1 MKPRIEGAVI
11 VVGAFLALSQGPAV
25 QAQTL
30 VPNPFISPY
39 ANWVDAFPQRAG
51 NWRLSLHQPTLID
64 TNNANPPVSGGGTN
78 TGLYEPDVLV
88 AGNFI
93 APGAYDLSARM
104 RTNDDDLLGLV
115 WNYQDPDNYFRVGIR
130 QQPGSGTFGATE
142 GLAVQKIVGGVV
154 TQIHPA
160 GPGLGSPSPI
170 TQAMIDQRTP
180 FDLKV
185 AVNGASYEVFF
196 DGVSIVSGSDPDLT
210 SGRKIGVQSWAQ
222 ASDVGTVTPFW
233 GTEVESVSVTQGATT
248 LFSET
253 FAARPVPWRQLVM
266 TNAAG
271 VSGLSAGTTR
281 EVLGNFGLDINDP
294 WILQHSNGF
303 LFATSGNA
311 DFIGPAVVVNQPGSS
326 AFSDYEMRTRLGTTD
341 NDGLGVLLRVQD
353 DNNFYRITFTNEN
366 TGVAG
371 TRAPQGMSV
380 QKVRNGIWSELY
392 RDDTAPLFVYTP
404 GTAGTNPSSGLPMF
418 DLSARMVGNTLAI
431 EVIDSFGSVITY
443 PLITDATD
451 PLLTGSVGLHTWGT
465 ENVYYSGYGG

>member
-1 MKPRIEGAVI
+1 
-11 VVGAFLALSQGPAV
+11 
-25 QAQTL
+25 
-30 VPNPFISPY
+30 
-39 ANWVDAFPQRAG
+39 
-51 NWRLSLHQPTLID
+51 
-64 TNNANPPVSGGGTN
+64 
-78 TGLYEPDVLV
+78 
-88 AGNFI
+88 
-93 APGAYDLSARM
+93 
-104 RTNDDDLLGLV
+104 
-115 WNYQDPDNYFRVGIR
+115 
-130 QQPGSGTFGATE
+130 
-142 GLAVQKIVGGVV
+142 VQKIVGGVV

-185 AVNGASYEVFF
+185 AVNGAGYEVFF
-196 DGVSIVSGSDPDLT
+196 DGVSIVSGNDPDLT
-210 SGRKIGVQSWAQ
+210 SGRKIGIQSWAQ
-222 ASDVGTVTPFW
+222 QFDVSTVTPFW
-233 GTEVESVSVTQGATT
+233 GTEVESLSVMQGATT

-253 FAARPVPWRQLVM
+253 FAARPIPWRQLVM
-266 TNAAG
+266 TNADG
-271 VSGLSAGTTR
+271 ISGLSTGTTR

-303 LFATSGNA
+303 LFATVNA
-311 DFIGPAVVVNQPGSS
+311 TSANTDFIGPGLVVNQPGSS

-371 TRAPQGMSV
+371 TRAPRGMSV

-392 RDDTAPLFVYTP
+392 RDDAAPLFVYTP
-404 GTAGTNPSSGLPMF
+404 GTVGTNPSTGLPMF
-418 DLSARMVGNTLAI
+418 DLSARMIGNTLAI

-443 PLITDATD
+443 PLIVDATD

-465 ENVYYSGYGG
+465 DNVYYSGYGGQNGPLLIVIPEPSTAAMAMVAAFVAATRRSGRRRR